1 MAYGYLNVDT
11 TPITSVLSIGRN
23 TNQQTVSK
31 PVVSTGS
38 EEDNSKGSIGN
49 WLSSPNGV
57 IAGINGAANALNNTF
72 TTMGAFNNAKYNYNM
87 AVNNAQEIIDQTER
101 QVKDI
106 KKQWYLQDSANQVF
120 MARSGLSAESFT
132 DAQRD
137 NLLETESTIVDM
149 RAYARK
155 QARTIIKEAKRAKRK
170 AKQAQ
175 TGAMLG
181 TLTGGVAGALIGGP
195 VGAGIGAGL
204 GSSLFST
211 GMQI

>member
-11 TPITSVLSIGRN
+11 TPITSVLNIGRN
-23 TNQQTVSK
+23 TNQQTVSN

-38 EEDNSKGSIGN
+38 EDNSGGSISS

-57 IAGINGAANALNNTF
+57 IAGINGAASALSNTLA
-72 TTMGAFNNAKYNYNM
+72 TMGTYNNAKYNYNV
-87 AVNNAQEIIDQTER
+87 AVNNAQEIIDQTEQ
-101 QVKDI
+101 QVDDI
-106 KKQWYLQDSANQVF
+106 KKQWYLQDSANKVF

-137 NLLETESTIVDM
+137 NLLETEGTIVDM

-155 QARTIIKEAKRAKRK
+155 QARIIIKEAKRAKRK

>member
-1 MAYGYLNVDT
+1 
-11 TPITSVLSIGRN
+11 
-23 TNQQTVSK
+23 
-31 PVVSTGS
+31 
-38 EEDNSKGSIGN
+38 
-49 WLSSPNGV
+49 
-57 IAGINGAANALNNTF
+57 
-72 TTMGAFNNAKYNYNM
+72 MGAYNNARYNYNM

-155 QARTIIKEAKRAKRK
+155 QARIIIKEAKRAKRK

-195 VGAGIGAGL
+195 VGAGIGAGI

>member
-1 MAYGYLNVDT
+1 MAYGQL
-11 TPITSVLSIGRN
+11 N
-23 TNQQTVSK
+23 TNASSSSSVGWSDF
-31 PVVSTGS
+31 S
-38 EEDNSKGSIGN
+38 
-49 WLSSPNGV
+49 SSPNGV
-57 IAGINGAANALNNTF
+57 LTGISGGAQALGNVLSTI
-72 TTMGAFNNAKYNYNM
+72 GAYNNAKYNYN
-87 AVNNAQEIIDQTER
+87 AVVNNAQELIDQTER

-137 NLLETESTIVDM
+137 NLLETEGTVVDM

-155 QARTIIKEAKRAKRK
+155 QARVMINEAKRAKRK